1 MKKNITRC
9 AALPAQVQVVKMGVR
24 DGALYMDTDEAYRLE
39 DGSKAGDTSFGDGFI
54 DDRSFL

>member
-39 DGSKAGDTSFGDGFI
+39 DGSIVLEQVLRNKT
-54 DDRSFL
+54 

>member
-9 AALPAQVQVVKMGVR
+9 AAMPAQVQVVKMGVR

-39 DGSKAGDTSFGDGFI
+39 DGSKALEQVLRNKT
-54 DDRSFL
+54 